1 MTRRAYLSRWPNL
14 GGGTITVNFGART
27 TRKYDQR
34 LRTALS
40 RGVFVSPLCLRRDG
54 STLCT
59 PSRHALLHELTN
71 RAFLPDE
78 RDEELANSLHQLAPT
93 CTNLRLRR
101 PTGVLNRQHS
111 ILLITHRGH
120 PDGRLGA
127 SRTPSLTEA
136 PVVTEGLNTGAG

>member
-1 MTRRAYLSRWPNL
+1 MLHELVSVDDQVKQITRRAYLSRWPNL

-27 TRKYDQR
+27 TREYDQR
-34 LRTALS
+34 IGAPLS

-101 PTGVLNRQHS
+101 PTGVLYRQHS

-120 PDGRLGA
+120 PVGRA
-127 SRTPSLTEA
+127 RRA
-136 PVVTEGLNTGAG
+136 RRH